1 MMQDGILLPPS
12 LLPTGAVQYSKDGRY
27 FSKFLKGMRTWI
39 KICGTTSVGD
49 ALASVEAGADALGFI
64 FAPSKRRIT
73 LEKAQE
79 IIQELPP
86 KVEKIGVFL
95 SATVDEIRTAVTEAG
110 LTGIQMH
117 GNEVPA
123 EVFRN
128 LPEDRRESLR
138 KIKTILA
145 DELEFKLPGAMAASG
160 AVDAWLLDSGAGS
173 GKTFDWQAARKN
185 LAGREGRFI
194 IAGGL
199 TPENV
204 GDALRTFHPW
214 GVDVVSGVEYE
225 PGRKDWNKLKAFVA
239 AVRKAENQTWEAR

>member
-1 MMQDGILLPPS
+1 MG
-12 LLPTGAVQYSKDGRY
+12 
-27 FSKFLKGMRTWI
+27 TWI
-39 KICGTTSVGD
+39 KICGTTSVDD

-73 LEKAQE
+73 VEQARE
-79 IIQELPP
+79 IIKELPP
-86 KVEKIGVFL
+86 TIERIGVFL
-95 SATVDEIRTAVTEAG
+95 DATAQEICNAVLELK

-117 GNEVPA
+117 GKEDPA
-123 EVFRN
+123 EVYRYF
-128 LPEDRRESLR
+128 PGDRRDSLR
-138 KIKTILA
+138 KIKTILVA
-145 DELEFKLPGAMAASG
+145 DGFESALDLSLKRPE

-173 GKTFDWQAARKN
+173 GKTFDWQAARKS

-199 TPENV
+199 SPENV
-204 GDALRTFHPW
+204 SEAVRMFRPW

-225 PGRKDWNKLKAFVA
+225 PGRKDGNKLKAFVA